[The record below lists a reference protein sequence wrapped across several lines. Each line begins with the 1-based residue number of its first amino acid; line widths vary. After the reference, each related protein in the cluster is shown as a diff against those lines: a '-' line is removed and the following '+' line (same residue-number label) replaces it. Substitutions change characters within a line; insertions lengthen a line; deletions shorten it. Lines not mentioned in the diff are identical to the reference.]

1 MKLITVLVAIAVL
14 QSPVVFA
21 AANCLH
27 SHSWQCQG
35 HQSQSSQGSQT
46 GAGIATG
53 GQTPNPAQTNTH
65 LGSTSTSSVPMMTL
79 QPATEITPMVA
90 LQPAT
95 TIVKPPQP
103 VNAIP
108 PQPQVVAPG
117 KVPVLAPSLVPP
129 QPQVVAPGKV
139 PVLAPS
145 LVPPQ
150 PQVVAPGKV
159 PVLAPSL
166 VPPQPQVVAPGK
178 VPVLAPS
185 LVPPQPQ
192 VVAPGKVPVLAPSLV
207 PPQPQVVAPGKV
219 PVLAPSLVPPQPPV
233 VAPGK
238 VPVLA
243 PALQVTPVST
253 PSFTGTGKVPPQ
265 QVYLVP
271 PKVTTGYAAV
281 PPRPS
286 VTPPPLVPPKQP
298 PVQVYAQP
306 PRTFSG
312 QGKVPVPQIARVPPK
327 LTTPTLSPPRQVY
340 PNPLPIVVGNARV
353 PSQQVNLVPAQGM
366 TAQGQLQAQ
375 QSGGENSVLA
385 VNQPSHLLT
394 NNRAG
399 KFGVGGQLLK
409 SDYGNEIVEPG
420 IMNSRVTLYRSHDV
434 KELTFKDTIPMDATG
449 FHLNFVGIREPVF
462 TLPAQSLPEVKNP
475 PEGHSQTGVKANS
488 FVFFFDYASTAIHP
502 DQVGLYDDVVAE
514 YAATGKRLILIS
526 ETDGFGSFEYNNAL
540 ASHRGATIVAELQE
554 RGVKAAD
561 IEMRLLVRYGR
572 SDPSTEDSHRVS
584 SAERI
589 AWVHF
594 E

>member
-139 PVLAPS
+139 PL
-145 LVPPQ
+145 
-150 PQVVAPGKV
+150 
-159 PVLAPSL
+159 
-166 VPPQPQVVAPGK
+166 
-178 VPVLAPS
+178 
-185 LVPPQPQ
+185 
-192 VVAPGKVPVLAPSLV
+192 
-207 PPQPQVVAPGKV
+207 
-219 PVLAPSLVPPQPPV
+219 
-233 VAPGK
+233 
-238 VPVLA
+238 LA

-306 PRTFSG
+306 PKTFSG

-375 QSGGENSVLA
+375 QSGGANSVLA

-462 TLPAQSLPEVKNP
+462 TLPAQSLPEVENS

-502 DQVGLYDDVVAE
+502 DQVALYDDVVAE
-514 YAATGKRLILIS
+514 YAATGKRLILVS